1 MMNTYLWDVVR
12 DVCLCCWHCW
22 VWPVTAL
29 AQALSAFSPCTG
41 HGRPLCQT
49 NETQCRSASHEEFAC
64 CSRIGRCLKFVTCAL
79 RNCVMG
85 LVWTQD
91 IQCMM
96 QVILV
101 TNALKTID
109 IICTEHP
116 QRRKEKILH
125 ISRYISIC
133 NICLHSIINS
143 LSILMY
149 IIVAIPVDTYIY
161 IYTYIHIC
169 CNHQYDISIYYDIYI
184 YIYIFYIHIWPVL
197 KLR

>member
-101 TNALKTID
+101 TNAFKDHWHNMPLSTLK
-109 IICTEHP
+109 EE
-116 QRRKEKILH
+116 RR
-125 ISRYISIC
+125 RY
-133 NICLHSIINS
+133 
-143 LSILMY
+143 
-149 IIVAIPVDTYIY
+149 YIY
-161 IYTYIHIC
+161 LVISLYVIYVYILLLIVFL
-169 CNHQYDISIYYDIYI
+169 Y
-184 YIYIFYIHIWPVL
+184 
-197 KLR
+197 